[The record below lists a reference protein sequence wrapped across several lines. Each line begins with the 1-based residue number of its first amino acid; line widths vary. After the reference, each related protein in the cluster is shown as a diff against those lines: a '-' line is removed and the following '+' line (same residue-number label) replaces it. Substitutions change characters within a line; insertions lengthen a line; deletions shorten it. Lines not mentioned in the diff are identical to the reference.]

1 MFENNKL
8 KYVWNNEAAAELS
21 PSISFVRAL
30 SEVTQEMLQP
40 LGNGLVKGKFN
51 LFTLCNKSFQNAI
64 GIFKLSLSCQL

>member
-30 SEVTQEMLQP
+30 SEVTQEILQP
-40 LGNGLVKGKFN
+40 LGNGLVKG
-51 LFTLCNKSFQNAI
+51 
-64 GIFKLSLSCQL
+64 